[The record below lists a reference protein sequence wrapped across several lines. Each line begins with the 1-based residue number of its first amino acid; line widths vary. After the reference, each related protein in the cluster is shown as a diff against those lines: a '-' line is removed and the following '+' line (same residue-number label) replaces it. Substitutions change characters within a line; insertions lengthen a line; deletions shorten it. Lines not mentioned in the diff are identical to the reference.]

1 MYVYVHACMHVCKCV
16 GILWYAMV
24 CLICYGMLWC
34 AMVWNAME
42 RIGVLCLVC
51 YGLLWFAMV
60 CYTMVCYAM
69 FCYVMLQC
77 AMLVFCY
84 VMLCFAM
91 LCYAMLCYA
100 MLFYAMLCRAVPC
113 SAILCSA
120 MLCYVCLYVC
130 LYARMNVCTYVRIQS
145 SSCLWRDLMSADS
158 SPWSFSN
165 STSKLFSALCNCALR
180 TLPGRFRD
188 VLIFFSSATGDF
200 DRGDLDR
207 ASIRPTGSV
216 HHIEVACCFLLGVY
230 VTF

>member
-1 MYVYVHACMHVCKCV
+1 MHACMHVCKCV

-51 YGLLWFAMV
+51 YGLLWYAIPWYATLCFAMW
-60 CYTMVCYAM
+60 CYSVLC
-69 FCYVMLQC
+69 
-77 AMLVFCY
+77 
-84 VMLCFAM
+84 LCFAM
-91 LCYAMLCYA
+91 LCYVLLCFAMLCFA
-100 MLFYAMLCRAVPC
+100 MPCFSMLCCAVPC

-130 LYARMNVCTYVRIQS
+130 LYARMNVCTYARIQS